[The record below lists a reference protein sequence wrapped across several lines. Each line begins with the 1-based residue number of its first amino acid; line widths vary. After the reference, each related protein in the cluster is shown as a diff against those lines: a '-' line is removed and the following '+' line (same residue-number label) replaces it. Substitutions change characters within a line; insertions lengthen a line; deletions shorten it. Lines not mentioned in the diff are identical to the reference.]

1 MEFLKI
7 QKSEDADSVFL
18 PANEPLDQRA
28 HFTESAQLAIDG
40 ILISPDHV
48 GQFAI
53 CDARFDLAAI
63 ESEIALD
70 VEAVGSA
77 GDRSVKINRACTA

>member
-40 ILISPDHV
+40 ILISPYHI

-53 CDARFDLAAI
+53 CDA
-63 ESEIALD
+63 
-70 VEAVGSA
+70 
-77 GDRSVKINRACTA
+77 